1 MQRLHHIAGT
11 QVRAWSGPS
20 GIGWKAFALMAI
32 GLSVVP
38 AAAQEPKPER
48 QAAERKSN
56 PAYEQIKD
64 VPGLPRVLI
73 IGDSI
78 SIGYTLPLREALK
91 GKANLHRPATNCG
104 PSSRGVEQLETWLKV
119 SGSDRWDV
127 IQFNFGLHDVRHFA
141 DPGNTKPVGVT
152 EGHRQ
157 VLEEAYDKNLRTIV
171 ARLKQ
176 TGAKLIW
183 RNTTP
188 VPEGAN
194 GRVPGDEV
202 RYNEIAKKIMDENEI
217 EIDDMHSFCV
227 PYLSL
232 MQRPKDVH
240 FTDAGS
246 KTLAEETAK
255 KILAAL
261 PAASK

>member
-1 MQRLHHIAGT
+1 MQRLHPMAGSQRRVVAGSPVIRWT
-11 QVRAWSGPS
+11 TVILA
-20 GIGWKAFALMAI
+20 AF
-32 GLSVVP
+32 GLFVVS
-38 AAAQEPKPER
+38 AAAQDTTPAR
-48 QAAERKSN
+48 RAAARKAN

-91 GKANLHRPATNCG
+91 GKANLHRPPTNCG
-104 PSSRGVEQLETWLKV
+104 PSSRGVDQLDDWLETG
-119 SGSDRWDV
+119 GSDQWDV
-127 IQFNFGLHDVRHFA
+127 IQFNFGLHDIRHFS
-141 DPGNTKPVGVT
+141 DPGNTKGASAS

-157 VLEEAYDKNLRTIV
+157 VLEEAYEKNLRTIV
-171 ARLKQ
+171 ARLKK

-202 RYNEIAKKIMDENEI
+202 RYNEIAKKVMDENEI
-217 EIDDMHSFCV
+217 EIDDLHSFCV
-227 PYLSL
+227 PHLSL

-240 FTDAGS
+240 FTDVGS
-246 KTLAEETAK
+246 KALAEETAK

-261 PAASK
+261 

>member
-1 MQRLHHIAGT
+1 MQRQQFLAGS
-11 QVRAWSGPS
+11 QRRGVGGFAV
-20 GIGWKAFALMAI
+20 IGWTVFGLMAMA
-32 GLSVVP
+32 LSVVP
-38 AAAQEPKPER
+38 AAARETKPAR
-48 QAAERKSN
+48 R
-56 PAYEQIKD
+56 PAGRPSHPAFEQVSD

-78 SIGYTLPLREALK
+78 SMGYTLPLRAALE

-104 PSSRGVEQLETWLKV
+104 PSSRGVEQLESWLETG
-119 SGSDRWDV
+119 GSDRWDV
-127 IQFNFGLHDVRHFA
+127 IQFNFGLHDIRHFS
-141 DPGNTKPVGVT
+141 DPGNTKPVGAT

-157 VLEEAYDKNLRTIV
+157 VLEEAYDKNLRVIV
-171 ARLKQ
+171 DRLKQ

-202 RYNEIAKKIMDENEI
+202 RYNEIAKQIMEENEI
-217 EIDDMHSFCV
+217 EIDDMHAFCV
-227 PYLSL
+227 PLL
-232 MQRPKDVH
+232 NEIQQTKDVH
-240 FTDAGS
+240 FKDAGS
-246 KTLAEETAK
+246 KVLAEEASK

-261 PAASK
+261 PAP